1 MIKTIAEFENDVQN
15 FFKKF
20 EKDFKDNPNFLK
32 AYHGYQVF
40 FSPLK
45 TGAKIWIIGINPGS
59 GYAYSNDGKFAKKVK
74 PLKNS
79 EYLTHDYK
87 VANSFRKLFEE
98 DLEDLELLKNET
110 VISNLHFI
118 CTPNQAW
125 LNSLLAKSNLGDDF
139 YEEYWGKV
147 NEWNQFLWKYIN
159 PKLILSFG
167 KAPVIDFF
175 ENLYDVKQFNTTNKV
190 FTESPH
196 CCYVT
201 KSRTSSPIIQIK
213 RTQSSIVNSPKLA
226 EMIKFI
232 LAGK

>member
-1 MIKTIAEFENDVQN
+1 MIKTIAELEKDKQI

-20 EKDFKDNPNFLK
+20 EKDFKDNPIFSE

-40 FSPLK
+40 FSPVK
-45 TGAKIWIIGINPGS
+45 QNVKIWIIGINPGI
-59 GYAYSNDGKFAKKVK
+59 GYWDEHEKLNGQTHPLESNEYFEGKY
-74 PLKNS
+74 N
-79 EYLTHDYK
+79 
-87 VANSFRKLFEE
+87 VANSFRKLFEK
-98 DLEDLELLKNET
+98 DLEDIELLKNET

-118 CTPNQAW
+118 CTPNQ
-125 LNSLLAKSNLGDDF
+125 NSLNGLIKESNLGADF

-175 ENLYDVKQFNTTNKV
+175 ENHYHVKQFNTTNKV

-196 CCYVT
+196 WCYVT
-201 KSRTSSPIIQIK
+201 KSRTSSPIIQIE
-213 RTQSSIVNSPKLA
+213 RTQSSIINRPKLA

-232 LAGK
+232 LADK